1 MFKATWHSRPGSKPA
16 FGTGL
21 TALNCTQHL
30 VSLQKN
36 GTPQPSRPGLWRV
49 TLQQDRS
56 GKAGVSRQG
65 QTLRGSLAPGKAQRA
80 TRFPAG
86 HNFSILEKPLGQVP
100 SAELLPPPGLWPETL
115 TAQNQGRG
123 GLLGRISP
131 TASPGTL
138 ASSDHTACVNW
149 GPDCWGR
156 QIETKHFL
164 YHKIIL

>member
-86 HNFSILEKPLGQVP
+86 HNFSTLEKPLGQVP
-100 SAELLPPPGLWPETL
+100 SAELLPSPGLWPETL

-123 GLLGRISP
+123 ASLVGSVQRPVQGCWPPRITQHVSTGVPIAGAGR
-131 TASPGTL
+131 L
-138 ASSDHTACVNW
+138 
-149 GPDCWGR
+149 R
-156 QIETKHFL
+156 QSIFC
-164 YHKIIL
+164 IIK